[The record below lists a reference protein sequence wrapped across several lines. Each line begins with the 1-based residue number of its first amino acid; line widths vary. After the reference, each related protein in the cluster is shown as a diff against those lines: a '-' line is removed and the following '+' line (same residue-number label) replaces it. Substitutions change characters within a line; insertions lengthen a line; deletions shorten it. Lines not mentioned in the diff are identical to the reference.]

1 MNNEILQEQ
10 TQLLDKY
17 LEEWKGNLT
26 FRLREDFPNVVF
38 DIRKNILES
47 VQIPKIDMLT
57 YKKAIIH
64 QIQKEFENTRSY
76 SFTDEELLENRIK
89 NIPQAKDM
97 KITKLLTKQITK
109 ERRYLNGDQRLDYFH
124 KLPTETKEYFITGN
138 PVTMARMYFDVD
150 TCISPDGENQAAI
163 FQYLLSPYFYLV
175 YSSDFK
181 NRMLVAINEDKK
193 MITASRVY
201 GGYDF
206 MMSASFAKWC
216 VDKGYIFAER
226 YFYMLHTDGFQYID
240 SPDIGITQLVEYFGG
255 DVYGEH
261 KREFIVSAMQK
272 PSHCTFVNDAIT
284 NEKMY
289 SEDLIT
295 AEHIHSNC
303 SHIMTANTE
312 YCCECG
318 ELVDSYGYDEY
329 ESMCSSCAS
338 DHNYCEGCDEYHSQS
353 DYDFDKNMCDYC
365 VERMEEEEEEEDIE

>member
-10 TQLLDKY
+10 MNELDKY
-17 LEEWKGNLT
+17 LHEWKGNLT
-26 FRLREDFPNVVF
+26 FRLREDFPSVVF
-38 DIRKNILES
+38 DIRKNMLES
-47 VQIPKIDMLT
+47 IPIPKVDMLT

-64 QIQKEFENTRSY
+64 QIQKEFQNTRGY

-89 NIPQAKDM
+89 NIPEAKDM
-97 KITKLLTKQITK
+97 KVTKLLTKQIIK
-109 ERRYLNGDQRLDYFH
+109 ERMYLSGDQRLDYFH

-138 PVTMARMYFDVD
+138 PVTMARMYYDVD

-163 FQYLLSPYFYLV
+163 FQYLLSPFFYLV

-216 VDKGYIFAER
+216 VDKGYTFSAR
-226 YFYMLHTDGFQYID
+226 YFYMLHTDGFQYLD
-240 SPDIGITQLVEYFGG
+240 ATDMDITQLVLYFGG
-255 DVYGEH
+255 VVHDEH
-261 KREFIVSAMQK
+261 KTELMVSAMQK
-272 PSHCTFVNDAIT
+272 PLHCTFVNDAIT
-284 NEKMY
+284 NDHMY

-303 SHIMTANTE
+303 SHIMTADTE

-318 ELVDSYGYDEY
+318 ELVDSYNYDEY
-329 ESMCSSCAS
+329 ESMCSSCAA
-338 DHNYCEGCDEYHSQS
+338 DHNYCELCDEYHSNQ
-353 DYDFDKNMCDYC
+353 DFDFDRDICIYC
-365 VERMEEEEEEEDIE
+365 AEREDEEKEDEE